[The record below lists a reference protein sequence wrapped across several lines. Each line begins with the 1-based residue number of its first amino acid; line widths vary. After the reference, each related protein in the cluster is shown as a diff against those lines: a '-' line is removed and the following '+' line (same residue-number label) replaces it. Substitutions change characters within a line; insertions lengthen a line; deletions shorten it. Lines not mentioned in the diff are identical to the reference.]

1 MSNKIKF
8 KVSDKL
14 VKARDGASY
23 DIKNY
28 TEGVDYV
35 MRGCF
40 KGEKAVFRAD
50 IFSCDKPQV
59 SDKSD
64 HVESC
69 SSISQ
74 QVDEFEAMQGTRAT
88 LELDEKGLRIVFPS
102 EPQPEEWRPPAP
114 VQEAKPLQDD
124 VHECKI
130 KKVHTNFK
138 WVETDRGRVWVGL
151 KGANMR
157 AGQVIKVKNGELFL
171 GKTGPSG
178 SMVRL

>member
-14 VKARDGASY
+14 VKARDGATY

-50 IFSCDKPQV
+50 IFSCDKPQE
-59 SDKSD
+59 K
-64 HVESC
+64 H
-69 SSISQ
+69 
-74 QVDEFEAMQGTRAT
+74 QVDEFEAMQGTRVT

-102 EPQPEEWRPPAP
+102 QPESQPEEWRAAAP
-114 VQEAKPLQDD
+114 VTASCDTREEAKPLQDE
-124 VHECKI
+124 VQECKI
-130 KKVHTNFK
+130 KKIHNNFK
-138 WVETDRGRVWVGL
+138 WVETDKGRVWVGL
-151 KGANMR
+151 KLSL
-157 AGQVIKVKNGELFL
+157 IHI
-171 GKTGPSG
+171 
-178 SMVRL
+178 